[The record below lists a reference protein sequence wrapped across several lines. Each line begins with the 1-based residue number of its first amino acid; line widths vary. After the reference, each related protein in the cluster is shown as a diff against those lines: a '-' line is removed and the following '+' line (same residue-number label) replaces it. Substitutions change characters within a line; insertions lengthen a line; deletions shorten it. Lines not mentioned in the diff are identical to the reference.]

1 MKITNV
7 RSGSSAGRS
16 SRTSARK
23 NRVRVAGATV
33 RPRELIGCSV
43 MPRVGGARR
52 SSPPRSSL
60 VSVALLRIALALE
73 RAQAPASNR
82 QPAINGRVAGA
93 GGLRDLAVA
102 VAEGLQVQVA
112 AFARLERAQFGHPL
126 RVLEARESLLD
137 ARGLAQV
144 ASFAHIGTHGAR
156 RDLA

>member
-1 MKITNV
+1 
-7 RSGSSAGRS
+7 
-16 SRTSARK
+16 
-23 NRVRVAGATV
+23 
-33 RPRELIGCSV
+33 

-73 RAQAPASNR
+73 RAQAPASLG
-82 QPAINGRVAGA
+82 QPAIDGRVAGA

-126 RVLEARESLLD
+126 GVLDARESLLVG
-137 ARGLAQV
+137 RGLGPV
-144 ASFAHIGTHGAR
+144 ASFAHNATHAAR
-156 RDLA
+156 RDLRA